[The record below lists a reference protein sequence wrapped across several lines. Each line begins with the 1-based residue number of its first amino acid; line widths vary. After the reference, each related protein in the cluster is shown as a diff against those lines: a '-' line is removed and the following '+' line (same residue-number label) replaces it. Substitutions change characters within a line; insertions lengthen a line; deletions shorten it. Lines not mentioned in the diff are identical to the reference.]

1 MSGMTTTKLE
11 KVATIYS
18 GFAFRSK
25 DLGYEG
31 IPVIKIANI
40 QGKRVL
46 KKCADCLPTDL
57 FEEKLRKYVLAPE
70 DTLVAMTGAGS
81 VGKVGKMHALDRRF
95 LVNQRVGIIRPN
107 KEAVEPQFLYYTL
120 SQDHYETEL
129 YALGLGAGQPNVSGK
144 QIGSLEIPLPD
155 LPTQR
160 KIAGILST
168 YDDLIENNMGRI
180 RILDE
185 MAQSLYREW
194 FVHFR
199 FPGHEST
206 PMVDS
211 PLGLIPEGWEV
222 KKLGDTVDV
231 NARSIR
237 TNSAPDVIH
246 YVDIKSVTE
255 GSIDGLAAMDFSEA
269 PSRAR
274 RIVAH
279 GDVIWS
285 TVRPNL
291 RAFALI
297 IDPVEDTIA
306 STGFAVL
313 SAKAIPFS
321 YLYLATTTQEFTDF
335 LVNQTSGSAYP
346 AVNAGVFENAPF
358 LVPPAEILKRFNA
371 FAENSLLLQAQ
382 LRKRNDNL
390 RQTRDLLLPKL
401 LSGQMTLEVADSD
414 AAETVARP
422 APTRPASL
430 ASARVAISSAA
441 QRTVTASPAKPAPT
455 QPSRTAARKTDSPP
469 PIDEI
474 DRTEVLCAIRKLFND
489 GGWRDRDTTLK
500 ELSAALGYRRLGPH
514 IREVLSTDL
523 LTAVRRGIITSEADE
538 YALAF
543 RSITELPRDVLKD
556 RFITAIGRPWITR
569 DDATRAFARSLGY
582 ARTGEQIDHTA
593 RSIING
599 LLREGRLES
608 DGELIRK
615 LR

>member
-1 MSGMTTTKLE
+1 MK
-11 KVATIYS
+11 S
-18 GFAFRSK
+18 GFQTFRVA
-25 DLGYEG
+25 DLGR
-31 IPVIKIANI
+31 VVT
-40 QGKRVL
+40 GKTPPTGKQNL
-46 KKCADCLPTDL
+46 YGDEYPFITPTDIGNERYCDTARSVS
-57 FEEKLRKYVLAPE
+57 EEGRQAQKNLLLPPRAVCVTCIASIGKTSMTKRPSFTNQQINSVIVDENRFDPFFIYHLLKRTGPYLRSIAS
-70 DTLVAMTGAGS
+70 GA
-81 VGKVGKMHALDRRF
+81 ATPIL
-95 LVNQRVGIIRPN
+95 N
-107 KEAVEPQFLYYTL
+107 KTAFSEVEVMVP
-120 SQDHYETEL
+120 
-129 YALGLGAGQPNVSGK
+129 A
-144 QIGSLEIPLPD
+144 

-160 KIAGILST
+160 KIAGILSA
-168 YDDLIENNMGRI
+168 YDDLIENNLRRI
-180 RILDE
+180 RILEE

-206 PMVDS
+206 PMVNS
-211 PLGLIPEGWEV
+211 PLGPIPEGWEV
-222 KKLGDTVDV
+222 KKLGEVVEV

-255 GSIDGLAAMDFSEA
+255 GSIDGVATMDFSEA

-321 YLYLATTTQEFTDF
+321 YLYMATTTQEFTDF
-335 LVNQTSGSAYP
+335 LVNHTSGSAYP

-382 LRKRNDNL
+382 LRQRNDNL
-390 RQTRDLLLPKL
+390 RRTRDLLLPKL
-401 LSGQMTLEVADSD
+401 LSGQMTLEVAESD
-414 AAETVARP
+414 AAETIERP
-422 APTRPASL
+422 TPTRPASR
-430 ASARVAISSAA
+430 AAAPVAISSAT
-441 QRTVTASPAKPAPT
+441 QRTVTAAPPKPAPAKPSRPAAP
-455 QPSRTAARKTDSPP
+455 KTDSPP

-474 DRTEVLCAIRKLFND
+474 DRTEVLCAIRKMFND

-500 ELSAALGYRRLGPH
+500 ELSVALGYRRLGPH

-523 LTAVRRGIITSEADE
+523 ITAVRRGILTSESGE

-543 RSITELPRDVLKD
+543 RSVTELPRDVLKD
-556 RFITAIGRPWITR
+556 RFLTAIGRRWITR
-569 DDATRAFARSLGY
+569 DDAIRAFARSLGC
-582 ARTGEQIDHTA
+582 ARTGEQIDHAA
-593 RSIING
+593 RSLING

-608 DGELIRK
+608 DGVDAIR
-615 LR
+615 RT